1 MPITPGGYTVDGGY
15 VEYLDKTGY
24 ATTLFYTMI
33 QEAIKQKLAAIE
45 STGDLSTAEKNLRTA
60 IINGNAPAPFMM
72 QQSNTEVERIL
83 QFIRLEPKWSRGVY
97 MPFADL
103 KICIDNQWTNILKKY
118 A

>member
-1 MPITPGGYTVDGGY
+1 VPIVTGGWTVDGGY

-24 ATTLFYTMI
+24 VTTLFYMMI

-45 STGDLSTAEKNLRTA
+45 STGDLSMAEKNLRN
-60 IINGNAPAPFMM
+60 IIFNVNAPSPFMM

-83 QFIRLEPKWSRGVY
+83 QFIRLEPKWSRGLY

-103 KICIDNQWTNILKKY
+103 KVCIDNQWTNILKKY